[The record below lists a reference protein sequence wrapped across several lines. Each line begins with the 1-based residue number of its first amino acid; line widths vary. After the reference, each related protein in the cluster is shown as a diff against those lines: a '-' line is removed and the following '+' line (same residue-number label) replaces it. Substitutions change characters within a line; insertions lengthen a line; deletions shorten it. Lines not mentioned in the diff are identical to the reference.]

1 MRKQTD
7 SAALERYRQEHDRCL
22 GEVARELRTDQGLTQ
37 SEVAKRAQVSVLWI
51 KRLETNQLRT
61 NYTIRRLDQ
70 IARALGV
77 ELYDLYKRAS
87 EMMGPTPWLETEGTQ
102 NEE

>member
-1 MRKQTD
+1 MD
-7 SAALERYRQEHDRCL
+7 IAALKRYRQERDRCL
-22 GEVARELRTDQGLTQ
+22 GVVVYELRTNKGLTQ

-70 IARALGV
+70 VARALGA

-87 EMMGPTPWLETEGTQ
+87 EMMGGPPPWLETESTQ